1 MWICA
6 INSANSK
13 SVLWK
18 VVRDVAKR
26 NTLRLEIGGFKELIT
41 KLDSLNG
48 DVQKAVTDAMQQ
60 AAETVRDDTA
70 DALADEYMPALGKYS
85 TGRTKATVVA
95 PSVAWSGTIAE
106 TPVGF
111 DYGKKGA
118 GGFLISG
125 TPRMKPNRKLE
136 QIYTRKKYMQQLS
149 ADMQEVVLDFIDDV
163 LGG

>member
-1 MWICA
+1 M
-6 INSANSK
+6 
-13 SVLWK
+13 
-18 VVRDVAKR
+18 RDVAKR
-26 NTLRLEIGGFKELIT
+26 NTLRLELGGFQELIT
-41 KLDSLNG
+41 KLDSLIG

-70 DALADEYMPALGKYS
+70 DALADENMPAQGRYS
-85 TGRTKATVVA
+85 TGRTRTTVVT

-136 QIYTRKKYMQQLS
+136 QIYTRKKYMQLLQ
-149 ADMQEVVLDFIDDV
+149 ADMQEVITDFIEDA